1 MRKIL
6 SLLLFVV
13 FSYNSFSQL
22 LSYTCPRD
30 TTIGC
35 NTSCFTLYSKIP
47 DIRELGTDYTL
58 AEVPQVAPCRPYDL
72 SEVGGASTYLSLDD
86 RYSGVIDI
94 GFTFPFYGTNYT
106 QLVASDNGTV
116 SFDLTRANQFSQW
129 SLTAGNVPNTGYDAS
144 LIMGP
149 YHDLY
154 YPAGGQYSPSL
165 HIKYNLFGIA
175 PNRKWVLSYFK
186 VPMFSC
192 NSLIENT
199 HQIVLHETT
208 GIIDVFI
215 KDKQICAG
223 WNSGR
228 GMVGLQDQTR
238 TKGIMAPN
246 RRATDPPWG
255 SIGMTE
261 VWRFYPIGGSPLYR
275 SVKLLDQ
282 AGALIAT
289 GDTTRLNENTFSV
302 NFPNVCPPAG
312 NNMYVVKTTYRSI
325 IDPTATVFSLDTIY
339 VNKTATLPV
348 TSTVVNTTCG
358 QNIGSATV
366 TPATNSTTCTFS
378 IDGGTPQPVST
389 SPLQYTFNN
398 LSGGNHTVTATDGNG
413 CTNSITINVGA
424 SSAVAAPTPV
434 ITACSC
440 PGVNNG
446 SITVT
451 PTNLTPGNTALYLY
465 TLNSSGA
472 PQTVSSASA
481 GVFTNLQPGTFTV
494 TILDPTGCTVTTSN
508 AIITAGTPL
517 STSFPTTTSESCPGS
532 GNGSATVS
540 VTTGSGVAPYSFT
553 MVGSN
558 GYNQT
563 ITSPIAGPNS
573 ATFTGLAGLTSPY
586 SIVIVDAVGCR
597 GIRTAT
603 VSAGTGITSS
613 TTNTPTTCAGNNN
626 ATFTVTPTSGLA
638 PYQFSIDNG
647 VTWVPATP
655 QPAGPYTF
663 TGLASGSQTV
673 KIKDAT
679 ACQGTATAVLVD
691 GTGVSA
697 SASATSTSC
706 TGVNNGTILVS
717 TTTGTAP
724 FTYSLDASPFVPA
737 FSPTATFI
745 NVSSGPHT
753 VIVKD
758 NFGCQGTTSV
768 NVGVGAGFAGSFT
781 ATSTSCPG
789 VNNGTVTAT
798 PIGGAGPYTY
808 SINSG
813 PFQPGILPTSY
824 TFTNLASGGHF
835 IIIKDN
841 LGCTAQVPAVV
852 PSGIGLTSL
861 PTVVNAVCSNI
872 NDGSITIVPNI
883 PGSYSYTLNPGY
895 PTQIVQNTPTFSG
908 LAPGAYSYSF
918 STIPSGCGGNGTAI
932 VTSNPPIR
940 IPSATFTTTQPLCN
954 GESNG
959 IVTLAPTGGVPN
971 YQYSIDAGVTY
982 QAAATFNTLNAGTHT
997 IRIKDNLGCLKD
1009 TTFTLAEPTLLT
1021 ASATSTSGTC
1031 NGDDGQITVT
1041 GLDGTPGYT
1050 YSINGGTNYQASS
1063 NFTVSGGNYP
1073 NIRVKDNNGCVAN
1086 TSVNVT
1092 LIDNMVVTPVNDT
1105 TVCVGSSVTLVPNF
1119 SNEATVFNWSTI
1131 PNPTLINTLNNSNI
1145 ENPVATPNDT
1155 ITYVVTAHWGIC
1167 ERTDEIVVR
1176 VLHKPIP
1183 NAGPNYIICQ
1193 YDSCELQG
1201 SASNLS
1207 GDVLYEWTPASIA
1220 TTPLEQNTMVDPLT
1234 TAIFTLTVKDDYGCD
1249 FAEKDTVK
1257 VTVQPPL
1264 PANAGRDTIALS
1276 GQAHQLLATGG
1287 PDAVE
1292 FIWTPSLPLNNA
1304 NIYNPL
1310 ATLTQDQ
1317 MFVVTIRDIG
1327 GCIGKDSIFVRV
1339 LEGSGINRDQPLY
1352 YLPNSFTPNGDG
1364 LNDVFR
1370 AIPAGMRSTEFFRVY
1385 NRFGKLIFET
1395 NRYLRG
1401 WDGTFQG
1408 KPQPT
1413 GTYVYIIKGI
1423 DKNGNPVLQKETV
1436 LLIR

>member
-6 SLLLFVV
+6 SLLVLVII
-13 FSYNSFSQL
+13 SYSSFGQL
-22 LSYTCPRD
+22 MSYTCPRD

-58 AEVPQVAPCRPYDL
+58 AEVNQVSPCRPYDL
-72 SEVGGASTYLSLDD
+72 SEIGGASTYLSLDD
-86 RYSGVIDI
+86 RYSGVINI
-94 GFTFPFYGTNYT
+94 GFTFPFYGVNYT

-116 SFDLTRANQFSQW
+116 SFDLARANQFSQW

-165 HIKYNLFGIA
+165 HIKYNLYGTA

-228 GMVGLQDQTR
+228 AMVGLQDQTR

-246 RRATDPPWG
+246 RRATDAPWG
-255 SIGMTE
+255 SIGMNE

-275 SVKLLDQ
+275 SVQLLDQ
-282 AGALIAT
+282 AGALVST
-289 GDTTRLNENTFSV
+289 GDTTRINENTFSV

-325 IDPTATVFSLDTIY
+325 IDPNATVFSLDTVY
-339 VNKTATLPV
+339 VNKTATLPI
-348 TSTVVNTTCG
+348 TSSIANTTCG

-366 TPATNSTTCTFS
+366 SAATNSGSCSFS
-378 IDGGTPQPVST
+378 IDGGTSTLVST
-389 SPLQYTFNN
+389 SPLQFTFNN
-398 LSGGNHTVTATDGNG
+398 LSGGTHTVTATDGNG
-413 CTNSITINVGA
+413 CSNTITINVGA

-434 ITACSC
+434 ISNCSC

-472 PQTVSSASA
+472 PQTVSSISA
-481 GVFTNLQPGTFTV
+481 GVFTNLQPGTYTV

-517 STSFPTTTSESCPGS
+517 STNFPTTTSESCPGS
-532 GNGSATVS
+532 GNGSATIS

-563 ITSPIAGPNS
+563 ITSATTGPV
-573 ATFTGLAGLTSPY
+573 TFTGLAGLTSPY
-586 SIVIVDAVGCR
+586 SITIVDNAGCR

-603 VSAGTGITSS
+603 VGAGTGITS
-613 TTNTPTTCAGNNN
+613 TQTNTPTTCAGNNN

-638 PYQFSIDNG
+638 PYQFSIDG
-647 VTWVPATP
+647 GITWVPTTP

-673 KIKDAT
+673 TIKDAT
-679 ACQGTATAVLVD
+679 GCQGTKTAVLTD

-706 TGVNNGTILVS
+706 SGVNNGTILVS

-724 FTYSLDASPFVPA
+724 FTYSLDGSPFVPA

-758 NFGCQGTTSV
+758 NFGCQGTVSV
-768 NVGVGAGFAGSFT
+768 NVGVGPGFAGTFT
-781 ATSTSCPG
+781 ATSTACPG
-789 VNNGTVTAT
+789 VNNGTITVT
-798 PIGGAGPYTY
+798 PIGGAGPYSY

-824 TFTNLASGGHF
+824 TFTNIASGGHF

-841 LGCTAQVPAVV
+841 LGCQAQVPAVV

-883 PGSYSYTLNPGY
+883 AGSYSYTLNPGY
-895 PTQIVQNTPTFSG
+895 PTQIVQTTPTFSG
-908 LAPGAYSYSF
+908 LAPGSYSYSF
-918 STIPSGCGGNGTAI
+918 STIPSGCGGTGTAI
-932 VTSNPPIR
+932 VTSNPPIT
-940 IPSATFTTTQPLCN
+940 IPTTTFTLTQPLCN

-959 IVTLAPTGGVPN
+959 IVTLAPNGGVPA

-982 QAAATFNTLNAGTHT
+982 QASATFNTLNAGSHT
-997 IRIKDNLGCLKD
+997 IRIKDNVGCLKD
-1009 TTFTLAEPTLLT
+1009 TTFTLGEPTLLN
-1021 ASATSTSGTC
+1021 ASATSTAGTC
-1031 NGDDGQITVT
+1031 NGDDGQIIVS
-1041 GLDGTPGYT
+1041 GSDGTPGYT
-1050 YSINGGTNYQASS
+1050 YSINGGTSYQASPT
-1063 NFTVSGGNYP
+1063 FVVSGGNYP

-1086 TSVNVT
+1086 TNVNVT

-1105 TVCVGSSVTLVPNF
+1105 TVCFGSSVTLVPNF
-1119 SNEATVFNWSTI
+1119 SPEATIFSWSTI
-1131 PNPTLINTLNNSNI
+1131 PDPTLISTLNNSNI

-1155 ITYVVTAHWGIC
+1155 TTYQVKARWGIC
-1167 ERTDEIVVR
+1167 ERSDIIVVK

-1193 YDSCELQG
+1193 YDSCQLLG
-1201 SASNLS
+1201 SATNLS
-1207 GDVLYEWTPASIA
+1207 GPINYEWAPASIA
-1220 TTPLEQNTMVDPLT
+1220 TTPYSQNTMVDPLT
-1234 TAIFTLTVKDDYGCD
+1234 TAIFTLTVKDEYGCN

-1264 PANAGRDTIALS
+1264 PANAGRDTIAIS
-1276 GQAHQLLATGG
+1276 GQPHQLIATGG

-1292 FIWTPSLPLNNA
+1292 FTWTPTFPLSSS
-1304 NIYNPL
+1304 NIYNPI
-1310 ATLTQDQ
+1310 ATLLQDQ

-1339 LEGSGINRDQPLY
+1339 LDGAGVNRDQPLY
-1352 YLPNSFTPNGDG
+1352 YVPNSFTPNGDG

-1370 AIPAGMRSTEFFRVY
+1370 GIPAGMRSTDYFRVY
-1385 NRFGKLIFET
+1385 DRFGKLIFET

-1401 WDGTFQG
+1401 WDGTYQG

-1423 DKNGNPVLQKETV
+1423 DKNGKSVLQKETV

>member
-1 MRKIL
+1 M
-6 SLLLFVV
+6 
-13 FSYNSFSQL
+13 
-22 LSYTCPRD
+22 SYTCPRD

-58 AEVPQVAPCRPYDL
+58 AEVPQVSPCRPYDL

-86 RYSGVIDI
+86 RYSGVINI
-94 GFTFPFYGTNYT
+94 GFTFPFYGVNYT
-106 QLVASDNGTV
+106 QLLASDNGTV
-116 SFDLTRANQFSQW
+116 CFDLARANQFSQW
-129 SLTAGNVPNTGYDAS
+129 SLTAGNVPNTGYDAA

-154 YPAGGQYSPSL
+154 YPAGGQYSPNL
-165 HIKYNLFGIA
+165 HIKYNLFGTA
-175 PNRKWVLSYFK
+175 PNRKWVLSYYK

-228 GMVGLQDQTR
+228 AMVGLQDQTR

-255 SIGMTE
+255 SVGMTE

-275 SVKLLDQ
+275 SVQLLNQ
-282 AGALIAT
+282 AGALVAT

-325 IDPTATVFSLDTIY
+325 TDPNATVFSLDTVY
-339 VNKTATLPV
+339 VNKTPQLPV
-348 TSTVVNTTCG
+348 TSSIVNTTCG
-358 QNIGSATV
+358 QNVGSATV
-366 TPATNSTTCTFS
+366 TAATNSTSCTFS
-378 IDGGTPQPVST
+378 IDGGAPQTVST

-398 LSGGNHTVTATDGNG
+398 LSGGNHTVTATDGSG
-413 CTNSITINVGA
+413 CTNTITINVGA
-424 SSAVAAPTPV
+424 SSAVAPPTPV
-434 ITACSC
+434 VTACSC

-481 GVFTNLQPGTFTV
+481 GVFTNLQPGTYTV
-494 TILDPTGCTVTTSN
+494 TILDPTGCTVTTANS
-508 AIITAGTPL
+508 IVTAGTAL
-517 STSFPTTTSESCPGS
+517 STSFPTTTLESCPGS

-563 ITSPIAGPNS
+563 ITSPVAGPNS
-573 ATFTGLAGLTSPY
+573 VTFTGLAGLTSPY
-586 SIVIVDAVGCR
+586 SITIVDAVGCR

-603 VSAGTGITSS
+603 VSAGTGITST
-613 TTNTPTTCAGNNN
+613 TTNTPTTCAGVNN

-638 PYQFSIDNG
+638 PYQFSIDGG
-647 VTWVPATP
+647 VTWVPTTP

-673 KIKDAT
+673 TIRDAT
-679 ACQGTATAVLVD
+679 GCQGTKTAVLTD

-697 SASATSTSC
+697 SATSTPTSC
-706 TGVNNGTILVS
+706 AGVNNGTILVTS
-717 TTTGTAP
+717 TGTAP

-753 VIVKD
+753 IIVKD

-768 NVGVGAGFAGSFT
+768 NVGVGTGFTGTIFSST
-781 ATSTSCPG
+781 PTSCPG
-789 VNNGTVTAT
+789 INNGTLTVIPPATGTTAT
-798 PIGGAGPYTY
+798 PTYQFSIDNGVTWVPTTPQSGSYQFTGLAPAGYL
-808 SINSG
+808 
-813 PFQPGILPTSY
+813 ILVR
-824 TFTNLASGGHF
+824 
-835 IIIKDN
+835 DN
-841 LGCTAQVPAVV
+841 LRCQAQVPAFVIAGN
-852 PSGIGLTSL
+852 PLTSIA
-861 PTVVNAVCSNI
+861 TTDSARCSNI
-872 NDGSITIVPNI
+872 NNGSITIVPSNA
-883 PGSYSYTLNPGY
+883 GSYSYTLTPG
-895 PTQIVQNTPTFSG
+895 PTQTSPTFSN
-908 LAPGAYSYSF
+908 LAPGSYTYSF
-918 STIPSGCGGNGTAI
+918 STIPSGGCGGNGTAI
-932 VTSNPPIR
+932 VRTNPPIA
-940 IPSATFTTTQPLCN
+940 IPATTFTTTQPLCN

-959 IVTLAPTGGVPN
+959 IVTLAPTGGVPT
-971 YQYSIDAGVTY
+971 YQYSIDAGTTY
-982 QAAATFNTLNAGTHT
+982 QASANFNTLNAGSHT
-997 IRIKDNLGCLKD
+997 IRIKDNVGCLKD
-1009 TTFTLAEPTLLT
+1009 TTFILGEPTLLT
-1021 ASATSTSGTC
+1021 ASATSTAGTC
-1031 NGDDGQITVT
+1031 NGDDGQIIVS

-1050 YSINGGTNYQASS
+1050 YSINGGTSYQASP

-1073 NIRVKDNNGCVAN
+1073 NIKVKDNNGCVAN

-1105 TVCVGSSVTLVPNF
+1105 TVCFGSSVTLVPNF
-1119 SNEATVFNWSTI
+1119 SDEATIFIWSTI
-1131 PNPTLINTLNNSNI
+1131 PDPTLINTLNNSNI

-1155 ITYVVTAHWGIC
+1155 TTYEVKARWGVC
-1167 ERTDEIVVR
+1167 ERSDIIVVR

-1193 YDSCELQG
+1193 YDSCQLLG
-1201 SASNLS
+1201 SATNLS
-1207 GDVLYEWTPASIA
+1207 GTVNYEWTPSSIA
-1220 TTPLEQNTMVDPLT
+1220 TTPFDQNTMVDPLT
-1234 TAIFTLTVKDDYGCD
+1234 TAIFTLTVKDNYGCN

-1264 PANAGRDTIALS
+1264 PANAGRDTIAIS
-1276 GQAHQLLATGG
+1276 GQPHQLLATGG

-1292 FIWTPSLPLNNA
+1292 FTWTPSFPLNSS
-1304 NIYNPL
+1304 NIFNPI
-1310 ATLTQDQ
+1310 ATLSQDQ

-1339 LEGSGINRDQPLY
+1339 LDGAGVNRDQPLY
-1352 YLPNSFTPNGDG
+1352 YVPNSFTPNGDG

-1370 AIPAGMRSTEFFRVY
+1370 GIPAGMRTTDYFRVY
-1385 NRFGKLIFET
+1385 DRFGKLIFET

-1401 WDGTFQG
+1401 WDGTYQG

-1423 DKNGNPVLQKETV
+1423 DKNGKPVLQKQTV